1 MSHPHDCPINP
12 KTISGGLGLS
22 DSYYDEL
29 GQETKEAYKEEDTV
43 SDTLLNMGNRVR
55 KEELDTPGALT
66 RYERK
71 ILLAGYLVGTLHAQA
86 RIQALKMGTMDSA
99 LGDLLKKL
107 KGSLDPDKDPD
118 SEGG

>member
-12 KTISGGLGLS
+12 NTISGGLGLS

-29 GQETKEAYKEEDTV
+29 GQETKEAYKEEDSV
-43 SDTLLNMGNRVR
+43 SDTLLNLGNRVR
-55 KEELDTPGALT
+55 KEELDTPGALS

-71 ILLAGYLVGTLHAQA
+71 ILLAGFLVGILHTQS
-86 RIQALKMGTMDSA
+86 RIQAIKLEAMDSA
-99 LGDLLKKL
+99 FGDLLKKL
-107 KGSLDPDKDPD
+107 KGSMDPD

>member
-1 MSHPHDCPINP
+1 MSHPHDYPINP
-12 KTISGGLGLS
+12 NTISGGLGLA

-29 GQETKEAYKEEDTV
+29 SQETKEAYKEEDTV
-43 SDTLLNMGNRVR
+43 SDTLLNVGNRVR

-71 ILLAGYLVGTLHAQA
+71 ILLAGYLVGTLHSQA
-86 RIQALKMGTMDSA
+86 RIKALKLGAMDSA

-107 KGSLDPDKDPD
+107 KGSMDPD